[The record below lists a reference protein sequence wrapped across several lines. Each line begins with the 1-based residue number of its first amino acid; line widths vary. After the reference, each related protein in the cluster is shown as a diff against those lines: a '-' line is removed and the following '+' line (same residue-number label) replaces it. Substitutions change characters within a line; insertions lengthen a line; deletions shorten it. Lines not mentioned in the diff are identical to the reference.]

1 MCPALAEGLQAYAQE
16 QSDIQTDLLNLW
28 HMIFAAPLT
37 DGDKTEDDNDKDG
50 EMAGVGDNGD
60 EGDNGDDDKG
70 GMVTGA
76 GG

>member
-1 MCPALAEGLQAYAQE
+1 MQAYAQE
-16 QSDIQTDLLNLW
+16 QSDIQTDLLNSW

-37 DGDKTEDDNDKDG
+37 DGDETEDDNEENG

-60 EGDNGDDDKG
+60 DSDDDKG
-70 GMVTGA
+70 GMVTGV